1 MELWTYRQD
10 LKKDLP
16 GTFATLRK
24 SGIWDI
30 ETASFYDRDSVTFRK
45 LLDEAGLTC
54 SSLIASYDRLSKDV
68 EGVIRDAK
76 TLGASFILTSS
87 VPHQGE
93 LTEDDVKK
101 AAAAFNEW
109 GTKIKATGSSAIT
122 HGFEFVH
129 TPTQTLFD
137 VLAAETKPD
146 LVTFELDT
154 FWFAIS
160 GADATAFL
168 ERYPNRFQ
176 LLHLKDLAK
185 GTPLNGS
192 GSAPEE
198 ASVAIGSGVLRW
210 PDILRA
216 ARAAGVSKYY
226 IEDESPKSTARII
239 QCEMSLEREVVSN
252 AA

>member
-16 GTFATLRK
+16 GTFAMLRK

-101 AAAAFNEW
+101 AAAFNEW
-109 GTKIKATGSSAIT
+109 GTKIKAAGIQFGYHP

-129 TPTQTLFD
+129 TPTQMLFD

-146 LVTFELDT
+146 LVTLNST
-154 FWFAIS
+154 LS
-160 GADATAFL
+160 GLRSPALTPRLFLSAT
-168 ERYPNRFQ
+168 PI
-176 LLHLKDLAK
+176 
-185 GTPLNGS
+185 
-192 GSAPEE
+192 
-198 ASVAIGSGVLRW
+198 ASNF
-210 PDILRA
+210 
-216 ARAAGVSKYY
+216 
-226 IEDESPKSTARII
+226 ST
-239 QCEMSLEREVVSN
+239 
-252 AA
+252 